1 MFFGHVVVDPPW
13 TFALA
18 EALGDRWYETDEV
31 DLTFPETLDQLRS
44 WLEDP
49 RDFEKRHAFYWRAA
63 LADFDHGVDRLG
75 PRYARG
81 LAPHLDALRSA
92 LAGLPAVGAH
102 ERVTRARRLLLALD
116 RESCAEDHL
125 LLAWRDLASSVR
137 DGLDHEVVRLRAA
150 LLRALLK
157 RSQRGYAGLLGV
169 VAGVLLDR
177 PLNVR
182 RARHALGESIGPDE
196 PAARRD
202 ARAVA
207 GLSEEER
214 LDLAGRLLTAAPRRG
229 HHVVWHAFAKARI
242 TGTVQTFGSITLYD
256 REWFQGN
263 AAEDG
268 PHRHLLPDEVTRDG
282 SFFPADGFP
291 DAPHV
296 VLVRVDLGVGA
307 LADAP
312 AVSRLQARSLILAAT
327 FPQDFRGWEMYH
339 GHVHTVDGDLASH
352 HAFWPAD
359 EEFGVPHL
367 PMEATAERLDRMAPH
382 IAAHLPGAGSDL
394 SDVIDAVGWWK
405 ASGTQPAL
413 PAVVMDV
420 RILELLATR
429 VSGQEWYRYLDDFH
443 KNAWIRHRIT
453 VALTQVA
460 WHAGDDLAQFPPE
473 VGRAAGAL
481 HRRVVRYGRGGTRVD
496 LPGFVSALPE
506 LVEVYPVHSKQR
518 RRARGAAGRVAGAEG
533 MRRWH
538 AELDDRWSRAVDR
551 LRSVRNSL
559 AHGGPVTPGAAASV
573 APLAHFLAGTAL
585 TDSLASLLEGEPQ
598 ATAHLGRRDDAAAWT
613 ARWLAGTPAGEMFEA
628 GA

>member
-1 MFFGHVVVDPPW
+1 MFFGEVVVDPSW

-18 EALGDRWYETDEV
+18 EALGDRWYETDDV
-31 DLTFPETLDQLRS
+31 DLTFPETLEQLRS

-63 LADFDHGVDRLG
+63 IKDFEHGAERLG

-92 LAGLPAVGAH
+92 LAGLPAAGAR
-102 ERVTRARRLLLALD
+102 ERVALAHRLLLALD
-116 RESCAEDHL
+116 RASCAEDAL
-125 LLAWRDLASSVR
+125 LLAWQDLAASVR
-137 DGLDHEVVRLRAA
+137 DGLGHEAVRLRTA
-150 LLRALLK
+150 LLRALLE
-157 RSQRGYAGLLGV
+157 RSQRGCAGLLGV
-169 VAGVLLDR
+169 VAGVLRDR
-177 PLNVR
+177 SADVR
-182 RARHALGESIGPDE
+182 GARHALGEPTGPDA
-196 PAARRD
+196 PARRGSG
-202 ARAVA
+202 AVA
-207 GLSEEER
+207 ALSEEER
-214 LDLAGRLLTAAPRRG
+214 LDLAARLLTAAPRRG

-242 TGTVQTFGSITLYD
+242 TGMTQTFGPITLYD

-268 PHRHLLPDEVTRDG
+268 PHRHLLPDEVTREG

-291 DAPHV
+291 DAPDV
-296 VLVRVDLGVGA
+296 VLARVDLGVGA

-312 AVSRLQARSLILAAT
+312 ALSRLRARSMILAAT

-339 GHVHTVDGDLASH
+339 GHVHTVDGDFASH

-367 PMEATAERLDRMAPH
+367 SMEATADRLDRMGPRIAPH
-382 IAAHLPGAGSDL
+382 LAGAGADL
-394 SDVIDAVGWWK
+394 ADVIDAVGWWK

-443 KNAWIRHRIT
+443 KNAWIRQRIT
-453 VALTQVA
+453 EALTRVA
-460 WHAGDDLAQFPPE
+460 WHARDDLGHFPPD
-473 VGRAAGAL
+473 VGRAAEAL
-481 HRRVVRYGRGGTRVD
+481 HRTVVRHGGPRFAVD
-496 LPGFVSALPE
+496 LPRFVSVLPE

-518 RRARGAAGRVAGAEG
+518 RRARGAAARVAGAEG
-533 MRRWH
+533 MRGWH
-538 AELDDRWSRAVDR
+538 AELEERWSRAVDR

-573 APLAHFLAGTAL
+573 APLAHVLAGTAL

-598 ATAHLGRRDDAAAWT
+598 ATAHVERRDAADAWA
-613 ARWLAGTPAGEMFEA
+613 ARWVAGTPAGEMF
-628 GA
+628 